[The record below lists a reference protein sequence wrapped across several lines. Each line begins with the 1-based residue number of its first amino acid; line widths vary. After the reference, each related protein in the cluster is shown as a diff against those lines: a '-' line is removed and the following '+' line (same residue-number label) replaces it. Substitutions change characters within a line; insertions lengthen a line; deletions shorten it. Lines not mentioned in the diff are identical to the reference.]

1 MAELG
6 EGAGRE
12 IYVPPLQGHGLA
24 DTQPGPPHDER
35 RHPGAAKPQ
44 GRQGI
49 QEPLD
54 LLGVPVVRNH
64 MGKLTPLSKPQREP
78 AAGAPEL
85 ASRSEMG
92 TFRLKVP
99 SSHPP
104 APYARFS
111 PAT

>member
-54 LLGVPVVRNH
+54 LLGVPVVRNYH
-64 MGKLTPLSKPQREP
+64 
-78 AAGAPEL
+78 
-85 ASRSEMG
+85 MG
-92 TFRLKVP
+92 TFTPKVP
-99 SSHPP
+99 IR
-104 APYARFS
+104 AN
-111 PAT
+111 